1 MRTHIIISILLV
13 VVFALGVL
21 YTLQTFGRTGPAQA
35 DDNHDDQARE
45 PYELYPGDVV
55 EKIRNS
61 EDIVLLDVR
70 TQEEYE
76 EVHLENALLL
86 PVQELSQ
93 NTLAAI
99 GLGEDA
105 KDREIIIYCRSG
117 SRSKQAYD
125 ILESLGYT
133 NIKSVQGGMIHWE
146 EDSYPY
152 TETGPYTGPS
162 WTNTRTN
169 ISRTPANGP
178 SLVLDRTEHDFGLI
192 PQYGGTVETTFT
204 LTNEG
209 TEVLE
214 LGVLSTSCACT
225 KATTSE
231 TSIPAGD
238 AATLTVIF
246 DPNLHEEPLDTFKRT
261 IFIPTNDPNT
271 PEAEVTI
278 QVDID
283 EGV

>member
-93 NTLAAI
+93 QSLSAI

-117 SRSKQAYD
+117 ARSKTAYD
-125 ILESLGYT
+125 IMKSLGYT
-133 NIKSVQGGMIHWE
+133 NLKSVQGGMIHWE
-146 EDSYPY
+146 EDKYPY
-152 TETGPYTGPS
+152 TEVGAYTEPQRED
-162 WTNTRTN
+162 TAAAA
-169 ISRTPANGP
+169 PV
-178 SLVLDRTEHDFGLI
+178 SLPRLMLDRTTHDFGLI
-192 PQYGGTVETTFT
+192 PQYGGTVSATFT
-204 LTNEG
+204 VRNSG
-209 TEVLE
+209 TEDLVV
-214 LGVLSTSCACT
+214 GTLSTSCACT
-225 KATTSE
+225 KAELSKSTVA
-231 TSIPAGD
+231 PGD
-238 AATLTVIF
+238 EAVLTVTF
-246 DPNLHEEPLDTFKRT
+246 DPDLHEEPRDAFKRT
-261 IFIPTNDPNT
+261 VFVPSNDPNT
-271 PEAEVTI
+271 PEAEITI
-278 QVDID
+278 TVDID
-283 EGV
+283 EGK